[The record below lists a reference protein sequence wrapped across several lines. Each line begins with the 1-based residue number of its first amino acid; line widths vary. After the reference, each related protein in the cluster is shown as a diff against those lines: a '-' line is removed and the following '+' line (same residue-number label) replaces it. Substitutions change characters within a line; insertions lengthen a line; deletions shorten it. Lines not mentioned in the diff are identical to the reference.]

1 MHAFAALT
9 AAVRL
14 NLSLSVGI
22 H

>member
-9 AAVRL
+9 AAMRL